1 MKNFSR
7 KIALALMG
15 ATILLTGCYREE
27 ISEIKKEIG
36 EINISSLEAQ
46 VSEVKSSVASLE
58 SLKSQI
64 SPALDTLMSAKSR
77 MESQLAEEKKK
88 SDATAETSTESKA
101 KIISLETQIAAIEA
115 AIAQLSDANLDAR
128 IKELN
133 EYVSK
138 TSEDLDGRL
147 GNLEEKT
154 KETAR
159 LAQQSL
165 DELAKL
171 QAALDIASGGF
182 DDKFEEVLL
191 RNKESIV
198 QWVSKSKIIT
208 DLFGSYYTKEKVA
221 DMLSE
226 IDLYNYFQ
234 EREIEELYDG
244 IKELEGNVPAAIEEA
259 INGVKRGYDQKISAI
274 NATTA
279 LLDSTYKSLDA
290 RVTALEKLPAVIGDY
305 SNYKG
310 TLVQDILDLQARVG
324 KESEDGT
331 LTALVN
337 TLKLLLT
344 DSEGNYYDLA
354 KIVDD
359 IAANKGEIGSQDL
372 RIKAIEDLV
381 PTFASL
387 EKLNEL
393 KDKVGKLEGDV
404 KDNRVEIDTLV
415 KRVDA
420 IVAQWTDAVLNQ
432 IKTNASDIVKLKAE
446 DTNLWLAIGSDGTDG
461 QAKGGIL
468 GLIADINNK
477 IAELK
482 VEELWK
488 DVETINTTLEN
499 CGVDGIK
506 GLQANMDSFDARIKA
521 IWEMLGNPT
530 DLFMEGTLVSAIN
543 YINAKFGGI
552 GDTTVD
558 ALIKA
563 LQSDIAIIKGEG
575 WISGVDLSTL
585 NAALT
590 QLKSDL
596 ELKADVSTVDGIKSD
611 VEEIQNTLLT
621 LITTEDVNTK
631 LEDYLLSATAAD
643 TYATITAL
651 TTFQDTFNALVGD
664 KSNPAEGTVL
674 ARLAKLENAVGDG
687 SFTDNW
693 TTNLTAAVNTLHGLV
708 GNQSVEHQADS
719 IAASIVNS
727 LVSTILG
734 KEGTTEALATELK
747 TFITEVRA
755 LSVTIGETTYD
766 HTNLDDAIKAVYDIL
781 TTYVGD
787 YNSALTSDVTSTT
800 FTSLADRFK
809 AIEDAIGYNE
819 DSTALFFTTANTIA
833 AAITNINAMIG
844 AVDLEGGE
852 TLAGLITTLQGT
864 YGNLVNA
871 LFGEGGI
878 PDDASL
884 YNNLNQLKDRLDT
897 LGFTDIHG
905 TDKDGNAITLKT
917 ELDKLNASIE
927 SIEGRIGTGFSK
939 DSTIVMALNQFK
951 AQLGEF
957 TNAKYLATVSEITGD
972 IDKLINALCGLSS
985 GGTIEGVQAMRKKF
999 EELANLFDKVTVN
1012 SKTGLLNI
1020 LDDFDARLKQ
1030 LNAWIGDPN
1039 GDPNKTDDNLGK
1051 LADEIRALQKKI
1063 DSEEYLQRIADLIDT
1078 DALAERLGIT
1088 ELETRIGNLE
1098 DLKTTAKGSLVAAI
1112 NELWK
1117 SLDDCKLDKSEIE
1130 KLRKEIIGDV
1140 IEGNEIT
1147 YNTIAALSQAIVNL
1161 NEQLGEKPEDWG
1173 ERGSLYIAIMNM
1185 ETSLSNILG
1194 KNNTDYKTV
1203 WEAIEDIK
1211 KRIKEQSGDDSSKG
1225 LNELLYSCTYIP
1237 EYADGKA
1244 QLSCTPGRTAYGTI
1258 VMKFQIDA
1266 SPAFYTNWT
1275 ENKYVVKGLCK
1286 SLKTRADYENTLEAT
1301 ASLSGKILTVSM
1313 SGTQLKNL
1321 PSTGDAMVAV
1331 SISDSEGK
1339 ESFTT
1344 PFVILL
1350 FKTITSDKALT
1361 ILCSA
1366 ERNAQYLEGS
1376 DDGTFT
1382 FYTGAHDAKGIISI
1396 VDNIGNGY
1404 EVTQSGDWFKFDES
1418 TGLVTLNSIA
1428 DYDGGTITITANGS
1442 SETHILHVNE
1452 VTYNF
1457 KLGTLAS
1464 GLTNTGTTAAPVL
1477 TAHGGSNAY
1486 NGNVITVTPSEP
1498 FAYDSGYD
1506 VSDTPSWLN
1515 VTPGADNANTFN
1527 IAMQANYSDGPRTQ
1541 EVTLSS
1547 KDGSG
1552 KTLKFT
1558 VSQPKL
1564 AYKFVLG
1571 ELDDK
1576 LEKSGTDAA
1585 PALTAPSS
1593 IGTYTVPFTCSPKY
1607 EGSDYELDVPSEAA
1621 DWLEASAVKAG
1632 DNTGTITLQFKTKNT
1647 TGTNRSAVVTL
1658 KATDGSGSSFDIT
1671 VGQKTQVLYTFGLG
1685 DPGTGFTRSGNTLTA
1700 ISGDAGT
1707 YDDVKITS
1715 DPNYTGTYI
1724 VEGDDVDWIT
1734 VTGSNGKL
1742 TIELTRYDSNA
1753 TTADRSRDIIIK
1765 SDDGESWLEF
1775 TVVQPILKYTLSYKQ
1790 LSASTKDLFGNDALT
1805 YSNNT
1810 VGVWY
1815 ASNKTYTGEVIIDR
1829 DGYTGNLT
1837 GSGTGFSN
1845 VSIDSDGNVT
1855 FTIDEN
1861 TSYSD
1866 DATRTLTIAATDD
1879 NPNVEPLSLKF
1890 SQLKRQ
1896 ILSDVPNN
1904 SMAKSNNTS
1913 FSFRVANNFG
1923 YTYYNKTG
1931 SWIITE
1937 TFTYSAKKGTG
1948 NFRSGPSVSD
1958 QSQDNMDATITGTT
1972 AKNARDWSGGT
1983 VIISMNESDCPSL
1996 TVYIN
2001 KQQ

>member
-674 ARLAKLENAVGDG
+674 ARLAKLESAVGDG

-864 YGNLVNA
+864 YGNLVKA

-957 TNAKYLATVSEITGD
+957 TNAKYLATVSQINGN
-972 IDKLINALCGLSS
+972 IDELINALCGLSS

-1030 LNAWIGDPN
+1030 LNDWIGDPN

-1051 LADEIRALQKKI
+1051 LADEIRALQEKI
-1063 DSEEYLQRIADLIDT
+1063 NSEEYLQRIANLIDT

-1088 ELETRIGNLE
+1088 ELGTRIGNLE

-1140 IEGNEIT
+1140 IEGKEIT
-1147 YNTIAALSQAIVNL
+1147 YNTIAKLSQAIVNL

-1211 KRIKEQSGDDSSKG
+1211 KRIEEQSGDDASKG

-1244 QLSCTPGRTAYGTI
+1244 QLNCTPGRTAYGTI
-1258 VMKFQIDA
+1258 VMKFQVDA
-1266 SPAFYTNWT
+1266 SPAFYENWT
-1275 ENKYVVKGLCK
+1275 KNKYVVKGLCK
-1286 SLKTRADYENTLEAT
+1286 SLKTRADYESTLEAT

-1344 PFVILL
+1344 PYVILL
-1350 FKTITSDKALT
+1350 FKEITSDKALT
-1361 ILCSA
+1361 LTCLESG
-1366 ERNAQYLEGS
+1366 NARYSKGS

-1382 FYTGAHDAKGIISI
+1382 FYTGAHDAKGTISI
-1396 VDNIGNGY
+1396 MDNIGNGY
-1404 EVTQSGDWFKFDES
+1404 TVTKSGDWFDFEES
-1418 TGLVTLNSIA
+1418 TGVVYVTLNSIA
-1428 DYDGGTITITANGS
+1428 DHDGGTITITANGS

-1527 IAMQANYSDGPRTQ
+1527 IAMQANYSNGPRTQ

-1552 KTLKFT
+1552 KTLSFT

-1564 AYKFVLG
+1564 VYTFEMDSPSVSYLSKTGDKSLTAEAIKGSGVVPFTVKPNYEGGSYSIAVTGG
-1571 ELDDK
+1571 E
-1576 LEKSGTDAA
+1576 GWF
-1585 PALTAPSS
+1585 TAPSALSAGQDLTLDFEENNGESERTATVS
-1593 IGTYTVPFTCSPKY
+1593 ITTTDTHQTFDISVTQRKKITYNISLGTMPTGLTFS
-1607 EGSDYELDVPSEAA
+1607 SDEVFASRKSADYSIPVIAKDNDNNIYPNELDVVVNEKDV
-1621 DWLEASAVKAG
+1621 DWLTILSETSETSGKSLKIEIAENTTKQNRSA
-1632 DNTGTITLQFKTKNT
+1632 TITLSTKDRLSHYSFKLTQSRT
-1647 TGTNRSAVVTL
+1647 YSFAI
-1658 KATDGSGSSFDIT
+1658 ASFDEGDSKLTRDGNTINAWY
-1671 VGQKTQVLYTFGLG
+1671 GNDKTY
-1685 DPGTGFTRSGNTLTA
+1685 SGNVVLNLDGYSGTVKVSASEGSASVTGNSLTFTTPDNKTNA
-1700 ISGDAGT
+1700 LKSYTITISGDDNVDALP
-1707 YDDVKITS
+1707 ITIS
-1715 DPNYTGTYI
+1715 QAKKELTLTGTFKYSS
-1724 VEGDDVDWIT
+1724 GKNLNIT
-1734 VTGSNGKL
+1734 ISNNFEYSGGYTVNADSGKWDTAPGISGNKVTGKTKS
-1742 TIELTRYDSNA
+1742 
-1753 TTADRSRDIIIK
+1753 RSM
-1765 SDDGESWLEF
+1765 S
-1775 TVVQPILKYTLSYKQ
+1775 
-1790 LSASTKDLFGNDALT
+1790 
-1805 YSNNT
+1805 
-1810 VGVWY
+1810 
-1815 ASNKTYTGEVIIDR
+1815 
-1829 DGYTGNLT
+1829 
-1837 GSGTGFSN
+1837 
-1845 VSIDSDGNVT
+1845 
-1855 FTIDEN
+1855 
-1861 TSYSD
+1861 
-1866 DATRTLTIAATDD
+1866 
-1879 NPNVEPLSLKF
+1879 
-1890 SQLKRQ
+1890 
-1896 ILSDVPNN
+1896 
-1904 SMAKSNNTS
+1904 
-1913 FSFRVANNFG
+1913 
-1923 YTYYNKTG
+1923 
-1931 SWIITE
+1931 
-1937 TFTYSAKKGTG
+1937 
-1948 NFRSGPSVSD
+1948 
-1958 QSQDNMDATITGTT
+1958 
-1972 AKNARDWSGGT
+1972 DWSGWQGGQIT
-1983 VIISMNESDCPSL
+1983 VKTSSDVVDYDDKKVSVTQKL
-1996 TVYIN
+1996 STN
-2001 KQQ
+2001 